1 MIKNKTILQIV
12 PALNTGGVERG
23 VLEISKYLVKNDN
36 KSIVITSGGLFE
48 HHVKRHGG
56 ILYKLDVHLKNPFKW
71 KSIRLEIESIISKE
85 KIDLVH
91 VSSRIPAWIIL
102 PVIKKLKI
110 PFITSV
116 HTRLRRQNVFK
127 NYYNSILIQGDLIIA
142 ISKHVKENIIR
153 MFPKVKNKVHIVY
166 RGVDID
172 NFNLNNISN
181 SRIVNQSKLLG
192 IQDEKPTIIM
202 ASRPKMWKGHLILI
216 EALKKIEIDFQCFLI
231 GANDGNYRF
240 KKKLYDKIN
249 NYKLGHKVKLT
260 SSTNDIQAA
269 FILGDVIVMPSIA
282 PEPFGRI
289 IIEAQ
294 SLEKIVI
301 GFNHGGISESIKD
314 QNTGFLAVP
323 LDANDLCK
331 KITQALTLKTSER
344 KKIVANAKK
353 IVREKFSLEKMC
365 IDTLNLYKNCIDGHL
380 LK

>member
-1 MIKNKTILQIV
+1 MIKNKTILQVV

-36 KSIVITSGGLFE
+36 KSVVITSGGIYE

-71 KSIRLEIESIISKE
+71 KAIRSEIERIISKE
-85 KIDLVH
+85 KIDLIH
-91 VSSRIPAWIIL
+91 VCSRIPAWIIF
-102 PVIKKLKI
+102 PIIKKLNI
-110 PFITSV
+110 PFVTSV
-116 HTRLRRQNVFK
+116 HGRLRRQNLFK
-127 NYYNSILIQGDLIIA
+127 NYYNSILIKGDLIIA
-142 ISKHVKENIIR
+142 ISNHVKENIIR
-153 MFPKVKNKVHIVY
+153 MFPKVRNKVHIVY

-172 NFNLNNISN
+172 NFNLKNISN

-192 IQDEKPTIIM
+192 IYDEKPTIIM

-216 EALKKIEIDFQCFLI
+216 DALSKIKIDFQCFLI
-231 GANDGNYRF
+231 GANDGNYKF

-260 SSTNDIQAA
+260 PSTNDIQAA
-269 FILGDVIVMPSIA
+269 FILGDIVVVPSID

-301 GFNHGGISESIKD
+301 GFNHGGVSESIKD
-314 QNTGFLAVP
+314 RNTGFLAIP
-323 LDANDLCK
+323 LDAYDLCN
-331 KITQALTLKTSER
+331 KITQALTLKNTER
-344 KKIVANAKK
+344 KRIIKNAKN
-353 IVREKFSLEKMC
+353 IVKEKFSLEKMC